1 MSPKHRPRLPRQH
14 ENPGSSSQ
22 RGGDPAETPRGP
34 ESSRNST
41 SARPGG
47 TDRATEATGRP
58 TQDPRERLAE
68 AAARADAGKKAQR
81 AEAIDSTHRSREHC
95 PVAVRVNDTS
105 KVGIEEPNVPV
116 DSAQAPP
123 AASGTGSTR
132 RKDSE
137 GPIASKT
144 STASEKPVAS
154 DAPDNILAFPTER
167 DRRRARKDDA
177 AGARKKERPG
187 RWGRLSRGKR
197 WFAGIGALVV
207 AAILFF
213 GIVFYSPLLATQTIT
228 VQGANLSNQD
238 TVQKSLEPLKGKPL
252 TRITDKEVQDL
263 IGNDVVVE
271 GVSIEARPP
280 HELEVTV
287 HERVP
292 VATVKSGDQYI
303 LVDKNGVAV
312 GSKKSVDE
320 AGVPLLEGG
329 PDAVKSDSFT
339 SAVSALQTL
348 PQSLLSQLNK
358 VEADS
363 PSNIRLDM
371 KDGSQVIWG
380 TSDDSEFKA
389 QVLNSLVKA
398 LKDQGGASVY
408 DVSSPDHPV
417 TK

>member
-1 MSPKHRPRLPRQH
+1 MSPKHRPRLPRQQ
-14 ENPGSSSQ
+14 ENPGSSS
-22 RGGDPAETPRGP
+22 RRRGDPAENPRGP
-34 ESSRNST
+34 EPS
-41 SARPGG
+41 
-47 TDRATEATGRP
+47 TGRTSPPRSTDEP
-58 TQDPRERLAE
+58 TGPHLSDARERLAE
-68 AAARADAGKKAQR
+68 AAARADAGDTAQR
-81 AEAIDSTHRSREHC
+81 AEAMDSAQRSGEHR

-105 KVGIEEPNVPV
+105 KVGIEDPEEA
-116 DSAQAPP
+116 DSGIGATQAPSTKDGAGAPERGGPDGP
-123 AASGTGSTR
+123 AASG
-132 RKDSE
+132 K
-137 GPIASKT
+137 
-144 STASEKPVAS
+144 
-154 DAPDNILAFPTER
+154 PDNIVAFPSDRE
-167 DRRRARKDDA
+167 RRRARKEST
-177 AGARKKERPG
+177 AGDRRQERGG
-187 RWGRLSRGKR
+187 RWGRLPRGKR
-197 WFAGIGALVV
+197 WLAGIGALVI
-207 AAILFF
+207 AAILFL

-228 VQGANLSNQD
+228 VQGANLSDQS

-252 TRITDKEVQDL
+252 TRITDHEVQDL

-339 SAVSALQTL
+339 SAVAALQTL